1 VIDGTFPS
9 LGVKSRVMAEA
20 TDAEL
25 VRLSLEEP
33 RVFERVFERHFDR
46 VFAFL
51 RRQVGAQLAEELC
64 AETFTRAFDGRRR
77 YDRGRPDAAPWLFG
91 IATNLLREH
100 RRRER
105 REPAFERGV
114 VEEQPDDRAPDLAAA
129 LEGLSPL
136 ERETLLL
143 YAWAD
148 LSYDEIAEALA
159 IPVGTVR
166 SRLSR
171 ARAHMRARLAP
182 RPKEV
187 ACDG

>member
-1 VIDGTFPS
+1 MTEP
-9 LGVKSRVMAEA
+9 

-25 VRLSLEEP
+25 VRRSLAEP
-33 RVFERVFERHFDR
+33 HVFEELFERHFGR

-51 RRQVGAQLAEELC
+51 RRQAGPELAEELC
-64 AETFTRAFDGRRR
+64 AETFARAFDGRAR

-91 IATNLLREH
+91 IATNLLRE
-100 RRRER
+100 RRRR
-105 REPAFERGV
+105 ALRVPAFERAA
-114 VEEQPDDRAPDLAAA
+114 VEEQSDDRSLELAAA
-129 LEGLSPL
+129 LRELSPL

-148 LSYDEIAEALA
+148 LSYEEIGKALG
-159 IPVGTVR
+159 IPLGTVR

-171 ARAHMRARLAP
+171 AREHMRARLASAA
-182 RPKEV
+182 KEV